1 MPTHQTNSP
10 HHKPS
15 ACGLQY
21 YTTEPFRL
29 FKIQIPKKHWKFQK
43 SIGNSQKAL
52 EIPKKQGNSKKALEI
67 PKKHWKFQKSIG
79 NSLKALEIP
88 KKQGNSQK
96 KHWKFQKSLGMALC
110 NVHILLR
117 MEYLKYSVLSH
128 LGKAFDP
135 VYLEMTK

>member
-1 MPTHQTNSP
+1 MILKKCPHTKQTRLIINLPPVAYSITLRS
-10 HHKPS
+10 PS
-15 ACGLQY
+15 ASL
-21 YTTEPFRL
+21 R
-29 FKIQIPKKHWKFQK
+29 FKFQKKHWKFQK

-67 PKKHWKFQKSIG
+67 PKKHWKFPKSKEIPKKSIG
-79 NSLKALEIP
+79 NSK
-88 KKQGNSQK
+88 
-96 KHWKFQKSLGMALC
+96 KSLGMALC

>member
-67 PKKHWKFQKSIG
+67 PKKHWKFPKSIG
-79 NSLKALEIP
+79 NSQKARKFPKKALEIP
-88 KKQGNSQK
+88 K
-96 KHWKFQKSLGMALC
+96 KSLGMALC

-128 LGKAFDP
+128 LGKTFDP